1 MRAVRYHAAKD
12 IRVENVPEPSGDLG
26 PREVLVGPHSV
37 GICGTDLH
45 EYLAGPIVTPV
56 TPHALTGAQLP
67 QTLGHE
73 FSADVLAVGSE
84 VTSAKP
90 GDRIAV
96 MPLAYCGHCY
106 YCRRALN
113 HLCVTMGCVGLS
125 WEWGGMAGA
134 AVIRDYHVGAVLP
147 DEVSYEQGALV
158 EPTAVAAYG
167 VDRGGVRPGDTVLVT
182 GAGPIGALA
191 VLCAQAAG
199 AGAVYL
205 SEPNERRAKRAQGLG
220 AAEIFDPRSTDV
232 AAELK
237 ERTEGIGVDVAIE
250 CAGNERALDTC
261 VQATRKSGTVVQ
273 TGLHVGPASVMPM
286 VWAEHDLTIVGTW
299 CFPVY
304 DFPRITAQIASG
316 VLPVEKV
323 ITGRAA
329 LEDAVTDGFDTLVDP
344 QGDQIKVL
352 VAANADGVTV
362 DG

>member
-12 IRVENVPEPSGDLG
+12 IRVEEVPEPSGDLG
-26 PREVLVGPHSV
+26 PREVLVRPHSV

-45 EYLAGPIVTPV
+45 EYLAGPIVTSV

-73 FSADVLAVGSE
+73 FSADVLAVGSA
-84 VTSAKP
+84 VTSATP
-90 GDRIAV
+90 GDRIAI

-125 WEWGGMAGA
+125 WAWGGMADA
-134 AVIRDYHVGAVLP
+134 AVIMDYQVGAVLP
-147 DEVSYEQGALV
+147 DAVSYEQGALV

-205 SEPNERRAKRAQGLG
+205 SEPNVRRATRAEGLG
-220 AAEIFDPRSTDV
+220 AEAIFDPRSTDIE
-232 AAELK
+232 AELK
-237 ERTEGIGVDVAIE
+237 DRTQGIGVDVAIE
-250 CAGNERALDTC
+250 CAGNEQALDTC
-261 VQATRKSGTVVQ
+261 VRATRKSGTVVQ
-273 TGLHVGPASVMPM
+273 TGLHVGPATVTPM
-286 VWAEHDLTIVGTW
+286 VWAEHDLTIIGTW
-299 CFPVY
+299 CFRVY

-316 VLPVEKV
+316 ALPVERV
-323 ITGRAA
+323 ITGRAG
-329 LEDAVTDGFDTLVDP
+329 LEDAVADGFEPLADP

-352 VAANADGVTV
+352 VSANGN
-362 DG
+362 G